1 MKFRTTIGNGLVA
14 IGQGNTHFSL
24 QLKNGRLN
32 LHSNLISKYEGI
44 IIGENL
50 NNTKW
55 QKVYVAVN
63 ASHLTLGVNDQ
74 LQATQPINPSGD
86 NDTVFFNTFIGGI
99 VRDQEILANNAPSF
113 IGCIQDIVVN
123 EMKITEDDFKKK
135 EERGVEQV
143 NTEPGCPRKDQCN
156 PNPCQNDGICTDLWN
171 SYQCTCHRPFLGTS
185 CQYSK
190 IIILLNLRISFA
202 N

>member
-86 NDTVFFNTFIGGI
+86 NDTVFFNFAHLLAWA
-99 VRDQEILANNAPSF
+99 VRSPRRLHWARTRLRVLASGRLGPGVPAESRDFDRDALYFKNDT
-113 IGCIQDIVVN
+113 QDSYYHS
-123 EMKITEDDFKKK
+123 ESG
-135 EERGVEQV
+135 RG
-143 NTEPGCPRKDQCN
+143 R
-156 PNPCQNDGICTDLWN
+156 
-171 SYQCTCHRPFLGTS
+171 
-185 CQYSK
+185 
-190 IIILLNLRISFA
+190 
-202 N
+202 

>member
-24 QLKNGRLN
+24 QLRNGRLN

-74 LQATQPINPSGD
+74 LQATQPINPTGD

-99 VRDQEILANNAPSF
+99 VRDQVEVINSRSSF
-113 IGCIQDIVVN
+113 FSLPLKSLCV
-123 EMKITEDDFKKK
+123 KK
-135 EERGVEQV
+135 
-143 NTEPGCPRKDQCN
+143 N
-156 PNPCQNDGICTDLWN
+156 
-171 SYQCTCHRPFLGTS
+171 H
-185 CQYSK
+185 
-190 IIILLNLRISFA
+190 
-202 N
+202 